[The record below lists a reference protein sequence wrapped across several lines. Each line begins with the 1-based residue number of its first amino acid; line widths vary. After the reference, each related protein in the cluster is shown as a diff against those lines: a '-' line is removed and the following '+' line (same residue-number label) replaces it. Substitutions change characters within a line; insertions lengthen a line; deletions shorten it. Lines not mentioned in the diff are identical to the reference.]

1 MLGSGVLNVRRL
13 LKQGIKV
20 GLGTD
25 VAGGYS
31 TSVLDA
37 VRQAIIASRCVSFTE
52 RDEEG
57 NPYEALSIQVPTP
70 PLPASVSGHSQH
82 LTTVNM
88 CPLPPRPCL
97 SSLSSIPLLACCAWV
112 VQEVFFLATQGG
124 ADVLGLGSV
133 IGNFAKGK
141 VMDAVVVDPKISH
154 GPLDLF
160 DGESLHS
167 AFEKFLFLG
176 DDRNIEQVR
185 HSHRHGHDRVGNK
198 EC

>member
-1 MLGSGVLNVRRL
+1 MLGSGILNVRRL
-13 LKQGIKV
+13 LKQGVKV

-52 RDEEG
+52 RDEDG
-57 NPYEALSIQVPTP
+57 NPYEALTIPVRRSRLHPSTP
-70 PLPASVSGHSQH
+70 IYPHTPDV
-82 LTTVNM
+82 
-88 CPLPPRPCL
+88 L
-97 SSLSSIPLLACCAWV
+97 SRLGWLLL
-112 VQEVFFLATQGG
+112 QEVFYLATQGG
-124 ADVLGLGSV
+124 ANVLGLGEA

-141 VMDAVVVDPKISH
+141 VFDAVVVDPKIQH

-185 HSHRHGHDRVGNK
+185 EQHGAGRQAACREAVEGQTGRQLP
-198 EC
+198 